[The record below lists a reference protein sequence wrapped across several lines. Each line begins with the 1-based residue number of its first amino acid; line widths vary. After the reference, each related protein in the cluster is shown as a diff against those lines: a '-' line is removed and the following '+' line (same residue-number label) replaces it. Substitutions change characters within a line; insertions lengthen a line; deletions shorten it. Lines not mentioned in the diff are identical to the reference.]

1 MTTNSTITPE
11 LLDQLLA
18 NYERPEDLTGEDG
31 LFKQLKKA
39 LIERALGA
47 ELTEHLGYE
56 KGDLAGRGKGNSRN
70 GTSSKTILTENGE
83 IAIAIPRDRAGSF
96 EPQLIAKGQTRFDG
110 FDDKIVSLYA
120 RGMTVREIQGHLSE
134 LYGTEV
140 SPDLISRVTDA
151 VLDEVRE
158 WQTRPLDPVYP
169 VVFFDALRVKIRDEG
184 LVKNKA
190 VYVALAL
197 NPDGEK
203 DVLGLWIEQTEGAKF
218 WLKVV
223 NELKAR
229 GVNDILIAVVDGLK
243 GFPEAITSVFPQ
255 TVVQTCIVHLI
266 RNSLAFVSWKDRKAI
281 LPAIK
286 AIYRAE
292 SADAALLRLA
302 EFEAEW
308 GKRYPAIGQIWR
320 NAWEHVVP
328 FFAFAPGIRK
338 MIYTTDEMDK
348 RFLHGRDA
356 HCGDRRK
363 SILLFGR
370 AGGPFFR
377 PGHRSRSRCAQ
388 GRSRLAAFAATARL
402 GLDRPEHGGTLAW
415 NGTAFLARTCRQPR
429 LWLWGAGD
437 LVAKRDASAASITG
451 PPILSCRA
459 EAPARRFLA
468 AAVSIATRIV

>member
-1 MTTNSTITPE
+1 MPTDSTITPE

-18 NYERPEDLTGEDG
+18 NYSKPEDLTGENG

-56 KGDLAGRGKGNSRN
+56 KGDPGGRGTGNNRN
-70 GTSSKTILTENGE
+70 GTSSKTILTEDGE
-83 IAIAIPRDRAGSF
+83 IEIAVPRDRAGSF

-110 FDDKIVSLYA
+110 FDDKILSLYA
-120 RGMTVREIQGHLSE
+120 RGMTVREIQGHLAE
-134 LYGTEV
+134 LYGAEV

-151 VLDEVRE
+151 VLEEVRE
-158 WQTRPLDPVYP
+158 WQSRPLDAVYP
-169 VVFFDALRVKIRDEG
+169 IVFFDALRVKIRDEG

-190 VYVALAL
+190 VYVALAY
-197 NPDGEK
+197 NSDGEK

-218 WLKVV
+218 WLRVV
-223 NELKAR
+223 NELKTR

-243 GFPEAITSVFPQ
+243 GFPEAINSVYPQ
-255 TVVQTCIVHLI
+255 ALVQTCIVHLI

-281 LPAIK
+281 LPSIK

-292 SADAALLRLA
+292 SADAAALRLA

-338 MIYTTDEMDK
+338 MIYTTNAVEA
-348 RFLHGRDA
+348 L
-356 HCGDRRK
+356 
-363 SILLFGR
+363 
-370 AGGPFFR
+370 
-377 PGHRSRSRCAQ
+377 HRSLRKIIKTRGSFPTDEAALKLLY
-388 GRSRLAAFAATARL
+388 LAIKNAGVHWRRPVEWTAAMGQFAIHFGARFPGTAR
-402 GLDRPEHGGTLAW
+402 
-415 NGTAFLARTCRQPR
+415 
-429 LWLWGAGD
+429 
-437 LVAKRDASAASITG
+437 
-451 PPILSCRA
+451 
-459 EAPARRFLA
+459 
-468 AAVSIATRIV
+468 